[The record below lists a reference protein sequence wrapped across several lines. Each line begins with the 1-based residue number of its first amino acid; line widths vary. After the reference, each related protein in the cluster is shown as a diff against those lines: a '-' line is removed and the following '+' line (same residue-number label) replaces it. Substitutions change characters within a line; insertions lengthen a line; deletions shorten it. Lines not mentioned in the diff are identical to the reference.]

1 MKTESKPQRLDVRAF
16 AESGES
22 LSGTLSLRS
31 LDRLGTSLHG
41 EAGGEIR
48 WQTRGRIHQRLGAPE
63 EVWLD
68 LQVIAEVPMA
78 CQRCLDTVTVPVEID
93 RAFLFAADEKAAA
106 ELDAESD
113 EDVLVLSRAFD
124 LAGLIEDEILL
135 ALPIVPR
142 HDTCP
147 RPVPLSFDA
156 EDAADEDGPER
167 PNPFA
172 KLAALKKST
181 PSSNE

>member
-1 MKTESKPQRLDVRAF
+1 MKTEFKPQRLDVRAF
-16 AESGES
+16 ADSGET
-22 LSGTLSLRS
+22 LSGTLALRS
-31 LDRLGTSLHG
+31 LDRLGELLHG
-41 EAGGEIR
+41 EAAGEVRWQASGEIR
-48 WQTRGRIHQRLGAPE
+48 QRLGAPE

-68 LQVIAEVPMA
+68 LRIDADVPME
-78 CQRCLDTVTVPVEID
+78 CQRCLDTVAIPVEID
-93 RAFLFAADEKAAA
+93 RPFLFAADEKAAA

-124 LAGLIEDEILL
+124 LVGLIEDEVLL

-142 HDTCP
+142 HETCP
-147 RPVPLSFDA
+147 RPVPVSFEA
-156 EDAADEDGPER
+156 EGDGASEDEPVR

-181 PSSNE
+181 D

>member
-1 MKTESKPQRLDVRAF
+1 MKTEFKPHRLDVRAF
-16 AESGES
+16 AESGET
-22 LSGTLSLRS
+22 LSGTLALRS
-31 LDRLGTSLHG
+31 LERLGELLHG
-41 EAGGEIR
+41 EAAGEVRWQASGEIR
-48 WQTRGRIHQRLGAPE
+48 QRLGAPE

-68 LQVIAEVPMA
+68 LRIDAAVPME
-78 CQRCLDTVTVPVEID
+78 CQRCLDTVAIPVEID
-93 RAFLFAADEKAAA
+93 RPFLFAADEKAAA

-124 LAGLIEDEILL
+124 LVGLIEDEVLL

-142 HDTCP
+142 HETCP
-147 RPVPLSFDA
+147 RPVPVSFEA
-156 EDAADEDGPER
+156 EGDSAEEGEPAR

-181 PSSNE
+181 G